1 LIVGFEVFVSL
12 EGRSGSRKF
21 KSLPVNS
28 KVKEAYHN
36 WYSPTLQEEAEL
48 LVFGYA
54 GRPVLLFATSM
65 GRYYEAKDRGLIH
78 SVEWFIDN
86 GDITVYC
93 PGNID
98 HKAWY
103 NKSLHPAD
111 RARQQQR
118 YDQFILEEVY
128 SRVTAETGR
137 QQMIT
142 AGCSFGG
149 YHAANFGFRH
159 PDITEAVISMSGIFD
174 ISSHTDG
181 FECDEIYFN
190 NPMAFLRDD
199 NRPELWQQRVIL
211 GTTWTDIC
219 LEQNQRM
226 AGILEQKKMLHW
238 LDIRG
243 DQPHDWPVWK
253 QMFPHYIST
262 L

>member
-1 LIVGFEVFVSL
+1 MAHQKQA
-12 EGRSGSRKF
+12 RQKN
-21 KSLPVNS
+21 KN
-28 KVKEAYHN
+28 VKEAYHK
-36 WYSPTLQEEAEL
+36 WYSPNLQEEAEL

-54 GRPVLLFATSM
+54 GRPVILFATSM
-65 GRYYEAKDRGLIH
+65 GRYYEAKDRGLIG
-78 SVEWFIDN
+78 SVQWFIDN

-98 HKAWY
+98 HRSWY
-103 NKSLHPAD
+103 DKDLHPAD
-111 RARQQQR
+111 RAIEQQK

-128 SRVTAETGR
+128 SRATAETGR
-137 QQMIT
+137 KQVIT

-159 PDITEAVISMSGIFD
+159 PDITDTVISMSGIFD
-174 ISSHTDG
+174 IASHTDG
-181 FECDEIYFN
+181 FENDTIYYN

-199 NRPELWQQRVIL
+199 NRPELWAQRVIL
-211 GTTWTDIC
+211 GTTWSDIC

-226 AGILEQKKMLHW
+226 AGILENKKMLHW

-253 QMFPHYIST
+253 QMFPHYISIT